1 MADQNTLRMGL
12 DVKFNTNGQCCGASL
27 FALEEVVVP
36 VQILAGPHAG
46 FFSFLFF
53 FFHRIC
59 FHLFWPSLSSR
70 DLCKNVFLA

>member
-27 FALEEVVVP
+27 FALEEVVVQ

-46 FFSFLFF
+46 FFSFFF
-53 FFHRIC
+53 FPFIVYVSIYSGRLYLREIC
-59 FHLFWPSLSSR
+59 PKTCF
-70 DLCKNVFLA
+70 